1 MNELGEFLKKA
12 RRDNGLSL
20 REISEL
26 TKIQVHYLEALEEG
40 DFGKFPGEVY
50 LKGALRNYA
59 EAVGLDPETVLEQ
72 YRSLAGEPPAEEPV
86 EPVKKTPSRPHTLP
100 GERSPS
106 FIYGLIVILLL
117 LAAGSYW
124 FVKNYQKDGLPLE
137 PGPSGNQEEPA
148 APETPG
154 SSGEETPGQ
163 EETAPNETEV
173 EIRVSA
179 QESTERETVFYVNNA
194 EQLELELLCSE
205 RCWIDMQVDG
215 KEQFPQRNLQKGEE
229 ITAGASE
236 KIWIR
241 LGNPRGVKLTLNGI
255 DVAEVSRQKNP
266 HNYLFVLKN

>member
-1 MNELGEFLKKA
+1 M
-12 RRDNGLSL
+12 
-20 REISEL
+20 
-26 TKIQVHYLEALEEG
+26 
-40 DFGKFPGEVY
+40 
-50 LKGALRNYA
+50 
-59 EAVGLDPETVLEQ
+59 
-72 YRSLAGEPPAEEPV
+72 
-86 EPVKKTPSRPHTLP
+86 
-100 GERSPS
+100 
-106 FIYGLIVILLL
+106 
-117 LAAGSYW
+117 
-124 FVKNYQKDGLPLE
+124 
-137 PGPSGNQEEPA
+137 
-148 APETPG
+148 
-154 SSGEETPGQ
+154 
-163 EETAPNETEV
+163 